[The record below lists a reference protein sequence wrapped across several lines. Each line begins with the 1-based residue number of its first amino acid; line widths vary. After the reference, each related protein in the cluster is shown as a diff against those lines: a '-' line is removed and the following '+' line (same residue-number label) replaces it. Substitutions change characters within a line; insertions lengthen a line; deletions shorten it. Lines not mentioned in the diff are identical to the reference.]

1 MVNMVGDRAD
11 MSEWRDRVS
20 RKCTVAVDAQAQSMC
35 SPHSE
40 PMHPGQKELPVAPRS
55 LELRPPT
62 WVIPSAGIV
71 FLGSE
76 LFGTP

>member
-35 SPHSE
+35 ILHIAHRRFAPRE
-40 PMHPGQKELPVAPRS
+40 ALHPRQNELPVAPV
-55 LELRPPT
+55 PT
-62 WVIPSAGIV
+62 RIHSAHVGD
-71 FLGSE
+71 
-76 LFGTP
+76 TKR